1 MPVLGEQMQL
11 EYSHFN
17 KLRES
22 LGVSN
27 AGIII
32 APPYPMHSKLPRVL
46 RHHPSPGVSSS

>member
-1 MPVLGEQMQL
+1 MPVLGKQMQL

-27 AGIII
+27 AGIIVTP
-32 APPYPMHSKLPRVL
+32 ACPMRSKLPRVL
-46 RHHPSPGVSSS
+46 RHRPYPGASSS